1 MNMDRKFL
9 SLAAALGALQP
20 VFAGQVTI
28 SPERQLIR
36 IKFDEPIVSQ
46 TVVETARTERY
57 RDKKSTP
64 HDLGLDLFE
73 VTGDPAHQPKVHW
86 EDQNRLLIET
96 AKGTSVATEFLL
108 AFKPGVTY
116 LSGKELAQREFRFHA
131 PDTRLTT
138 ERPQDGLTNL
148 GIIVHPSSENTK
160 EAIEFSPASPVEYT
174 FVQQIWKGDRYVDG
188 RRVPGKAQPVLFK
201 HLRRDDFKPDEARSL
216 TPDSVIPSGALVMP
230 AETLP
235 NNTRWELVA
244 TPAKGSGL
252 LKTMQVDNAFTE
264 LRTDVLDGIRQ
275 PEKEGEK
282 PYYAVEVGFDA
293 TVTEATAKQAF
304 QDLQISIGGAKSVN
318 AADGASKSVST
329 PQGTYTFTFDG
340 FTENT
345 GVANFRFNNGDADSG
360 NPGGKDK
367 DVTWSYKE
375 PDAVKGFRMRVA
387 APVPALAEFTVQPGI
402 AAKLGLP
409 VTRAHVHRINLTPAW
424 PAVNLAENRTGQT
437 ARLPYRGEHK
447 LRLRSVGGCGIT
459 ATAYHWDAD
468 AALQVDEA
476 VVRCSN
482 SEPDAMHKYLLA
494 VTTLQVRAG
503 LLDKEYFKRA
513 KDIQQEAAASYKRS
527 CKRLQEACA
536 KAQQFQPLQ
545 LPADETGF
553 CDTAEHVLDLDTLT
567 AGNTKPGLYLIRLD
581 IKPNPAVLAAAKA
594 VGVSEEDLTLHTEFP
609 VQVSDL
615 QLAGVEE
622 AGLLLVS
629 DRQTGKPAGAGL
641 AVVRDENGKSLEFP
655 VENGAVCL
663 KPKPKDADLEPASML
678 VQVGEDYL
686 LPDDGIGD
694 FVISVF
700 RESGNSRSANDAGD
714 DCSACVF
721 CDHDLYRPG
730 DAVHV
735 RGIIRNRDRLN
746 NTSLPKLKEVTLV
759 IEKPNGEPWKMETLA
774 VDAFGCVAYD
784 FTLPE
789 GEEDVTGSYG
799 ILLKDGKET
808 LESCYIKS
816 EVFRRDAFERT
827 AKIEV
832 ERVAP
837 KSAKLLITAQDLNG
851 TPLSNAKI
859 HYMLYTDMQV
869 DGEKE
874 VDAVLDAKGCYE
886 RTVSLSP
893 KKDNV
898 SNYHYLR
905 VDDGTITNDR
915 EEVRNFSC
923 DTAIYNADFRVVR
936 DHGNL
941 TLYSVAADKED
952 GNKVLERDQKLHL
965 VLKGKDVVEREELPT
980 GFTMERRGEVIVWE
994 GDITVPAN
1002 SVFGCPMNLKA
1013 RIGEYR
1019 KGKDKHALT
1028 NLSLYIGG
1036 TDLAGRSFT
1045 DSMHIWESELEKR
1058 DTGPDFSLTGGEDG
1072 RPLELKSEVEGTA
1085 FAIVS
1090 SGRDN
1095 FRPLALPVERGLHPV
1110 DLKLTPQETGH
1121 LNVLMVMPVKGKD
1134 GLFSLHVDSSS
1145 DLDVPNPQRKLQV
1158 KLDLPAEACRPGAQ
1172 VKLGGSVTLPDGS
1185 PATAAVTF
1193 YAVDEGMLSVTGRY
1207 RLPNPELALS
1217 CSPSNM
1223 YLAHNRRYAMM
1234 GGRSATWDFV
1244 GLMHGVWTGECT
1256 SRSED
1261 RMWAPHIFGG
1271 HRGYGV
1277 MRSAKRA
1284 GMGVANGAAMAVEGG
1299 CANGADDDV
1308 DCMMEDWMED
1318 APAAAPTPV
1327 ALPCM
1332 AVDDEDDEDDEDEG
1346 GDDGGDDGSF
1356 GPSAKPR
1363 LRTNFVPVAV
1373 WKASLAVDAQGR
1385 FETECTLPD
1394 TLTTYRVFAVAV
1406 DQGGNRFGGTEGK
1419 LQVNQPVMLTPGTPF
1434 FMSTGDKLL
1443 LPLTVTNNTDAE
1455 DTWKVKLDAAS
1466 VTREINQDPHCCIES
1481 TMRDTTSDTQEI
1493 RLAPHATGTL
1503 KFEVEATQEGEFTL
1517 NWTATAKNGADA
1529 VQGTF
1534 PVRFPAPLLKEAH
1547 HLVLSKGTETLRPA
1561 ALLAPELA
1569 GSTRGELEVALSAN
1583 PLLHLAGCMDFVL
1596 DYPYGCTEQ
1605 TATGLLPWLL
1615 YDRMAP
1621 VCPRMAQTPAAKVH
1635 KLVDDSIAKIFKR
1648 QKKDG
1653 GLGYWE
1659 DSDES
1664 SFWSSAHTAFVLDI
1678 AAACGY
1684 EVPKG
1689 KMDALR
1695 GYLRK
1700 QTQRK
1705 KYVEETDAATRFQV
1719 ARVLKDEGA
1728 AKRALAELVKEDAK
1742 AQEDAFW
1749 QVSFWHPRSV
1759 LADLRLISEMEKN
1772 PAKRHEAFIA
1782 WLRSRGHDYRH
1793 TTTWQSAWTLIA
1805 LHEYLRREP
1814 AANTPAT
1821 ISTADG
1827 STMTLGNGITT
1838 LSLVQRGGK
1847 LGDSPAAYTC
1857 TEGTAYAV
1865 VRAKAQPD
1873 QTEYPG
1879 VTEKSLQVTRLYEKK
1894 DADGVWRPAKDFN
1907 VGDVVR
1913 VTLTCAKPARDLE
1926 YFVLEDYLPSCMEA
1940 LNPAIPSQCAGL
1952 ERCDWSVWFD
1962 HKEYLAD
1969 RVRGFCTKWGGR
1981 DLLNMRYYARVKR
1994 AGTSMAPP
2002 AQAQLMYEPQ
2012 TYGLSPNTVIISK

>member
-1 MNMDRKFL
+1 MKKKPL
-9 SLAAALGALQP
+9 SRLVQAFAGAALLGASAQAERID
-20 VFAGQVTI
+20 V
-28 SPERQLIR
+28 SPDRQLIR

-46 TVVETARTERY
+46 TVVATAREARY
-57 RDKKSTP
+57 SESFGKQLAP

-86 EDQNRLLIET
+86 EDQNRLLIEV
-96 AKGTSVATEFLL
+96 AKGTSVATEFRL

-131 PDTRLTT
+131 PGTRLETD
-138 ERPQDGLTNL
+138 RPQDGLPNL

-174 FVQQIWKGDRYVDG
+174 FVQQIEKRDG
-188 RRVPGKAQPVLFK
+188 RYADGPKVPGKAQPVLFK
-201 HLRRDDFKPDEARSL
+201 HVGRCECGFTADEARTL
-216 TPDSVIPSGALVMP
+216 TPDSVLPSGVLVMP
-230 AETLP
+230 EKTLP
-235 NNTRWELVA
+235 NNTRWKLVA

-252 LKTMQVDNAFTE
+252 IGTTQHDDAFSE

-282 PYYAVEVGFDA
+282 PYYAAEVGFDA
-293 TVTEATAKQAF
+293 TITEATAKQAF
-304 QDLQISIGGAKSVN
+304 QDLEISIAGAKSVN
-318 AADGASKSVST
+318 AADGASKSVTT

-340 FTENT
+340 FMENT
-345 GVANFRFNNGDADSG
+345 AVANFRVANGEADD
-360 NPGGKDK
+360 GKDI
-367 DVTWSYKE
+367 TWSYKE

-387 APVPALAEFTVQPGI
+387 APAPALAEFTVKPGI

-409 VTRAHVHRINLTPAW
+409 VTRAHVHRINLNPAW
-424 PAVNLAENRTGQT
+424 PAVDLAESRTGQA

-447 LRLRSVGGCGIT
+447 LRLRSVGSCGIT
-459 ATAYHWDAD
+459 ATAYHWDAET
-468 AALQVDEA
+468 ALQVDEA

-482 SEPDAMHKYLLA
+482 GSPDAMRKYILA

-503 LLDKEYFKRA
+503 LLEKDDFRHAKEN
-513 KDIQQEAAASYKRS
+513 QQDAAARYKRNS
-527 CKRLQEACA
+527 KRLQEACA
-536 KAQQFQPLQ
+536 KAQKFQPQQ
-545 LPADETGF
+545 LPSDESGF
-553 CDTAEHVLDLDTLT
+553 CDTAEHVLDLDALT
-567 AGNTKPGLYLIRLD
+567 GGNTKPGLYLIRLD

-629 DRQTGKPAGAGL
+629 DRQTGKPAGAGR
-641 AVVRDENGKSLEFP
+641 AVVRDEDGKSLEFP
-655 VENGAVCL
+655 VENGAACL
-663 KPKPKDADLEPASML
+663 NPKPADADLEPASML

-686 LPDDGIGD
+686 LPDDGIGY

-700 RESGNSRSANDAGD
+700 NDSKDDSADQDSGDN
-714 DCSACVF
+714 CHACVF

-746 NTSLPKLKEVTLV
+746 NTSLPKLKEVSLI
-759 IEKPNGEPWKMETLA
+759 IEKPNGEQWKKETLA

-799 ILLKDGKET
+799 IMLKDGKET
-808 LESCYIKS
+808 LDYCYIKS
-816 EVFRRDAFERT
+816 EVYRRDAFERT

-837 KSAKLLITAQDLNG
+837 KSAKLRITAQDLNG

-859 HYMLYTDMQV
+859 HYVLDTDMQV

-893 KKDNV
+893 KKDDAF
-898 SNYHYLR
+898 NYHYLR

-923 DTAIYNADFRVVR
+923 NTAIYNADFRVVR
-936 DHGNL
+936 DQGNL
-941 TLYSVAADKED
+941 TLMSVAED
-952 GNKVLERDQKLHL
+952 KVLPRDQKVHL
-965 VLKGKDVVEREELPT
+965 VLKGKDVVERETLPT

-1002 SVFGCPMNLKA
+1002 SEFGCDLNLKA
-1013 RIGEYR
+1013 RIDEYR
-1019 KGKDKHALT
+1019 KGKDRHALT
-1028 NLSLYIGG
+1028 DLSLTISG
-1036 TDLAGRSFT
+1036 TDPAGHSFT
-1045 DSMHIWESELEKR
+1045 DSMHIWESELETK
-1058 DTGPDFSLTGGEDG
+1058 DAAPDFSLTGGEDG
-1072 RPLELKSEVEGTA
+1072 RPLTLKSEAAGTA

-1090 SGRDN
+1090 SGSGN
-1095 FRPLALPVERGLHPV
+1095 FRPLTVPVESGVHPV
-1110 DLKLTPQETGH
+1110 DLKLTPQETGRM
-1121 LNVLMVMPVKGKD
+1121 NVLMVMPVKDKA
-1134 GLFSLHVDSSS
+1134 GLFTLQAYNSW

-1185 PATAAVTF
+1185 LATAAVTF

-1207 RLPNPELALS
+1207 RLPNPELELS
-1217 CSPSNM
+1217 CSPTNM
-1223 YLAHNRRYAMM
+1223 YLSHNRRYAMM
-1234 GGRSATWDFV
+1234 GGRPATWNFV
-1244 GLMHGVWTGECT
+1244 DLMNGVWTGECI
-1256 SRSED
+1256 SRKED
-1261 RMWAPHIFGG
+1261 RGWGPHIFGG
-1271 HRGYGV
+1271 QTRYGV
-1277 MRSAKRA
+1277 RHSMKRA
-1284 GMGVANGAAMAVEGG
+1284 GRAVANGAVMLEG
-1299 CANGADDDV
+1299 CAQEDDDS
-1308 DCMMEDWMED
+1308 DCMMDA
-1318 APAAAPTPV
+1318 APAPMALACV
-1327 ALPCM
+1327 A
-1332 AVDDEDDEDDEDEG
+1332 DDEEDEEDD
-1346 GDDGGDDGSF
+1346 GDDDGDDDGSS

-1373 WKASLAVDAQGR
+1373 WKASLPVDAQGR

-1406 DQGGNRFGGTEGK
+1406 DRGGNRFGGTEGK

-1434 FMSTGDKLL
+1434 FMSTGDKLV

-1455 DTWKVKLDAAS
+1455 GTWKVKLDA
-1466 VTREINQDPHCCIES
+1466 
-1481 TMRDTTSDTQEI
+1481 TSDTQEI
-1493 RLAPHATGTL
+1493 RLAAHTTGTL
-1503 KFEVEATQEGEFTL
+1503 KFDVEATQEGECAL

-1547 HLVLSKGTETLRPA
+1547 HLVLAQGAETMKPA
-1561 ALLAPELA
+1561 SLLAPELA

-1621 VCPRMAQTPAAKVH
+1621 VCPRMAETPAAKVH
-1635 KLVDDSIAKIFKR
+1635 KLADDSIAKILKR
-1648 QKKDG
+1648 QKRDG

-1659 DSDES
+1659 DSDGS
-1664 SFWSSAHTAFVLDI
+1664 SFWASAHTAFVLDI
-1678 AAACGY
+1678 ATACGY

-1705 KYVEETDAATRFQV
+1705 RYVEETDAATRFQV
-1719 ARVLKDEGA
+1719 ARVLRDDRA
-1728 AKRALAELVKEDAK
+1728 ARRALAELVKEDEK
-1742 AQEDAFW
+1742 AQEDASW
-1749 QVSFWHPRSV
+1749 HVSFWHPRSV
-1759 LADLRLISEMEKN
+1759 LADLRLIADMEKN
-1772 PAKRHEAFIA
+1772 PAKRHEAFID

-1814 AANTPAT
+1814 AANAPAT
-1821 ISTADG
+1821 VTTADG
-1827 STMTLGNGITT
+1827 STMTLGNGITA
-1838 LSLVQRGGK
+1838 LSLVQRGSK
-1847 LGDSPAAYTC
+1847 LGDCTAAYSC

-1879 VTEKSLQVTRLYEKK
+1879 VVEKGLQVTRLYEKK
-1894 DADGVWRPAKDFN
+1894 DADGVWRPARDFN

-1940 LNPAIPSQCAGL
+1940 LNPAIPSQCVGL

-1994 AGTSMAPP
+1994 AGTSTAPP

-2012 TYGLSPNTVIISK
+2012 MYGLSPNCVIQSK

>member
-1 MNMDRKFL
+1 MKKKPL
-9 SLAAALGALQP
+9 SRLVQAFAGAALLGASAQAER
-20 VFAGQVTI
+20 VDI
-28 SPERQLIR
+28 SADYQLIR

-46 TVVETARTERY
+46 TVVDTARTERY
-57 RDKKSTP
+57 RNKKSTP

-73 VTGDPAHQPKVHW
+73 VTGDPAHQPTVHW
-86 EDQNRLLIET
+86 EDQNRLLIEV
-96 AKGTSVATEFLL
+96 AKGTSVATEFRL

-131 PDTRLTT
+131 PDTHLETN
-138 ERPQDGLTNL
+138 RPLEGLPNL
-148 GIIVHPSSENTK
+148 GLIVHPMTGNTK

-174 FVQQIWKGDRYVDG
+174 FVQQIEKRNGSYVDG
-188 RRVPGKAQPVLFK
+188 PKVPGKAQPVLFK
-201 HLRRDDFKPDEARSL
+201 HVGRCECGFTADEVRTL
-216 TPDSVIPSGALVMP
+216 TPDSALPSGVLVMP
-230 AETLP
+230 EKTLP
-235 NNTRWELVA
+235 NNTRWKLVA
-244 TPAKGSGL
+244 TPAKGSGF
-252 LKTMQVDNAFTE
+252 TGTTQHNDAFTE
-264 LRTDVLDGIRQ
+264 LRTDVLDGIRK

-282 PYYAVEVGFDA
+282 PYYAAEVSFAA
-293 TVTEATAKQAF
+293 TITEATAKQAF
-304 QDLQISIGGAKSVN
+304 QDLEISIAGAKSVN
-318 AADGASKSVST
+318 AADGASKSVTT
-329 PQGTYTFTFDG
+329 PQGTFTFTFDG
-340 FTENT
+340 FMENT
-345 GVANFRFNNGDADSG
+345 GVANFRVANGDD
-360 NPGGKDK
+360 DDDM

-387 APVPALAEFTVQPGI
+387 APAPALAEFTVKPGI

-424 PAVNLAENRTGQT
+424 PAVDLAGSRTGQA

-447 LRLRSVGGCGIT
+447 LRLRSVGSCGIT
-459 ATAYHWDAD
+459 ATAYHWDAET
-468 AALQVDEA
+468 ALQVDEA
-476 VVRCSN
+476 VVGCAN
-482 SEPDAMHKYLLA
+482 SDPDAMKKYILA

-503 LLDKEYFKRA
+503 LLDKDDFKSA
-513 KDIQQEAAASYKRS
+513 KDIQWGAALRYKRNG
-527 CKRLQEACA
+527 KRLQEACA
-536 KAQQFQPLQ
+536 KAQRFQPQQ

-553 CDTAEHVLDLDTLT
+553 CDTAEHVLDLDALT
-567 AGNTKPGLYLIRLD
+567 GGNTKPGLYLIRLD

-629 DRQTGKPAGAGL
+629 DRQTGKPAGAGR
-641 AVVRDENGKSLEFP
+641 AVVRNEDGKSLEFP
-655 VENGAVCL
+655 VENGAACL
-663 KPKPKDADLEPASML
+663 KPKPADADLEPASML
-678 VQVGEDYL
+678 VQAGEDYL
-686 LPDDGIGD
+686 LPDDGIGN
-694 FVISVF
+694 FVLSVF
-700 RESGNSRSANDAGD
+700 NDSEDDSADQDSGD
-714 DCSACVF
+714 DCHACVF

-735 RGIIRNRDRLN
+735 RGIIRNRDRFN

-759 IEKPNGEPWKMETLA
+759 IGKPNGEQWKKETLA

-808 LESCYIKS
+808 LDYCYIKS
-816 EVFRRDAFERT
+816 EVYRRDAFERT
-827 AKIEV
+827 VKIEV

-837 KSAKLLITAQDLNG
+837 KSAMLRITAQDLNG
-851 TPLSNAKI
+851 APLSNAKI
-859 HYMLYTDMQV
+859 HYELSTDMQV
-869 DGEKE
+869 DGEKV

-886 RTVSLSP
+886 RTFALSP
-893 KKDNV
+893 KKDDAF
-898 SNYHYLR
+898 NYHYLR

-923 DTAIYNADFRVVR
+923 NTAIYNADFRVVR

-941 TLYSVAADKED
+941 TLMSVAED
-952 GNKVLERDQKLHL
+952 KVLPRDQKVHL

-1002 SVFGCPMNLKA
+1002 SEFGCPMNLKA
-1013 RIGEYR
+1013 RIDEYR

-1028 NLSLYIGG
+1028 DLSLTISG
-1036 TDLAGRSFT
+1036 TDPAGRSFT
-1045 DSMHIWESELEKR
+1045 DSMHIWESELETK
-1058 DTGPDFSLTGGEDG
+1058 DAAPDFSLEGGEDG
-1072 RPLELKSEVEGTA
+1072 RPLTLKSAVAGTA

-1090 SGRDN
+1090 SGSGN
-1095 FRPLALPVERGLHPV
+1095 FRPLVLPVESGEHPV
-1110 DLKLTPQETGH
+1110 DLKLTPQETGCM
-1121 LNVLMVMPVKGKD
+1121 NVLMVMPVKDKD
-1134 GLFSLHVDSSS
+1134 GLFTLQAYGSS

-1185 PATAAVTF
+1185 PANAAVTF

-1207 RLPNPELALS
+1207 RLPNPELELS
-1217 CSPSNM
+1217 CSPEEM
-1223 YLAHNRRYAMM
+1223 FLARNRRYAMM
-1234 GGRSATWDFV
+1234 DGRPATWNFV
-1244 GLMHGVWTGECT
+1244 GLMHGVWTGECI
-1256 SRSED
+1256 SRKED
-1261 RMWAPHIFGG
+1261 RGWAPHIFGG

-1277 MRSAKRA
+1277 RRALKCA
-1284 GMGVANGAAMAVEGG
+1284 GMGVANGAAMAVEDG
-1299 CANGADDDV
+1299 DV
-1308 DCMMEDWMED
+1308 DCMMEE
-1318 APAAAPTPV
+1318 APAAAPAPMALACV
-1327 ALPCM
+1327 A
-1332 AVDDEDDEDDEDEG
+1332 DDEEDEEDEG
-1346 GDDGGDDGSF
+1346 GEDGDGAS

-1373 WKASLAVDAQGR
+1373 WQASLPVDAQGR

-1406 DQGGNRFGGTEGK
+1406 DRGGNRFGGTEGK

-1434 FMSTGDKLL
+1434 FMSTGDKLV

-1455 DTWKVKLDAAS
+1455 GTWKVKL
-1466 VTREINQDPHCCIES
+1466 
-1481 TMRDTTSDTQEI
+1481 DTTSDTQEI
-1493 RLAPHATGTL
+1493 RLEAHATGTL
-1503 KFEVEATQEGEFTL
+1503 KFEVEATQEGECKL
-1517 NWTATAKNGADA
+1517 NWTATARNGADA

-1547 HLVLSKGTETLRPA
+1547 HLVLSKGTETLKPA

-1569 GSTRGELEVALSAN
+1569 GSTRGEMEIALSAN

-1596 DYPYGCTEQ
+1596 GYPYGCTEQ

-1615 YDRMAP
+1615 YDRLAP
-1621 VCPRMAQTPAAKVH
+1621 ICPRMAETPPAKAH
-1635 KLVDDSIAKIFKR
+1635 ELVVKSIERILRR
-1648 QKKDG
+1648 QKRDG
-1653 GLGYWE
+1653 GLGYW
-1659 DSDES
+1659 DDARES
-1664 SFWSSAHTAFVLDI
+1664 CLWASAHAAFVLDI

-1684 EVPKG
+1684 ELPKP
-1689 KMDALR
+1689 KWAALR
-1695 GYLRK
+1695 AYLRK
-1700 QTQRK
+1700 ESQHK
-1705 KYVEETDAATRFQV
+1705 KYRERTDATTRFQV
-1719 ARVLKDEGA
+1719 ARVLRDDAGV
-1728 AKRALAELVKEDAK
+1728 KRALKELVREDDK
-1742 AQEDAFW
+1742 TQEDASW
-1749 QVSFWHPRSV
+1749 YVSMWHPRSV
-1759 LADLRLISEMEKN
+1759 QADLRLIADMEKA
-1772 PAKRHEAFIA
+1772 PAKRHEAFIS

-1793 TTTWQSAWTLIA
+1793 TTTWESAWTLIA

-1814 AANTPAT
+1814 AANAPAT
-1821 ISTADG
+1821 VTTADG
-1827 STMTLGNGITT
+1827 SSMTLGNGITT
-1838 LSLVQRGGK
+1838 LALVKRGSK
-1847 LGDSPAAYTC
+1847 LGDCIAAYTC
-1857 TEGTAYAV
+1857 TDGTAYAV

-1879 VTEKSLQVTRLYEKK
+1879 VVEKGLQVTRLYEKK
-1894 DADGVWRPAKDFN
+1894 DADGVWRPARDFN

-1940 LNPAIPSQCAGL
+1940 VNPAIPSQCAGL
-1952 ERCDWSVWFD
+1952 EPCDWSVWFD

-1994 AGTSMAPP
+1994 AGTSTAPP

-2012 TYGLSPNTVIISK
+2012 MYGLSPNCVIQSK

>member
-1 MNMDRKFL
+1 MMKTKLFSRLVQTF
-9 SLAAALGALQP
+9 AGAALLGASAQAER
-20 VFAGQVTI
+20 VDI
-28 SPERQLIR
+28 SADRQLIR

-46 TVVETARTERY
+46 TVVDTARTERY
-57 RDKKSTP
+57 RDKKSSP

-73 VTGDPAHQPKVHW
+73 VTGDPAHQPTVHW
-86 EDQNRLLIET
+86 EDQNRLLIQV
-96 AKGTSVATEFLL
+96 AKGTSVATEFRL

-116 LSGKELAQREFRFHA
+116 LSGKELAQREFLFHA
-131 PDTRLTT
+131 PDTHLET
-138 ERPQDGLTNL
+138 ERPQEGLPNL
-148 GIIVHPSSENTK
+148 GIIVHPRTGNTK

-174 FVQQIWKGDRYVDG
+174 FVQQIEKRNGIYVDG
-188 RRVPGKAQPVLFK
+188 PKVPGKAQPVLFK
-201 HLRRDDFKPDEARSL
+201 HGGRCGFTADEARTL
-216 TPDSVIPSGALVMP
+216 TPDSVLPSGVLVMP
-230 AETLP
+230 EKTLP
-235 NNTRWELVA
+235 NNTRWKLVA
-244 TPAKGSGL
+244 TPAKGSGF
-252 LKTMQVDNAFTE
+252 TGTTQYDEAFSE

-282 PYYAVEVGFDA
+282 PYYAAEVSFA
-293 TVTEATAKQAF
+293 AAISEAAAKHAF
-304 QDLQISIGGAKSVN
+304 MDLEISIDGAKSVN
-318 AADGASKSVST
+318 APDGASKSVTT

-340 FTENT
+340 FMENT
-345 GVANFRFNNGDADSG
+345 AVANFRVTNGDAENG
-360 NPGGKDK
+360 K

-387 APVPALAEFTVQPGI
+387 APAPALAEFTVKSGI
-402 AAKLGLP
+402 TAKLGLP
-409 VTRAHVHRINLTPAW
+409 LTRAHVHRINLTPAW
-424 PAVNLAENRTGQT
+424 PAVDLAESRTGQA

-447 LRLRSVGGCGIT
+447 LRLRSVGSCGIT
-459 ATAYHWDAD
+459 ATAYHWDAET
-468 AALQVDEA
+468 ALQVDEA
-476 VVRCSN
+476 VMRCSN
-482 SEPDAMHKYLLA
+482 GDPDAMRKYILA

-503 LLDKEYFKRA
+503 LLEKDDFKHAKEN
-513 KDIQQEAAASYKRS
+513 QQNAAASYKRD

-545 LPADETGF
+545 LPADESGF
-553 CDTAEHVLDLDTLT
+553 CDTAEHVLDLDALT
-567 AGNTKPGLYLIRLD
+567 GGNTKPGLYLIRLD

-629 DRQTGKPAGAGL
+629 HRQTGKPAGAGRT
-641 AVVRDENGKSLEFP
+641 VVRDEDGKSLEFP
-655 VENGAVCL
+655 VENGVACL
-663 KPKPKDADLEPASML
+663 KPKPADADLEPASMF
-678 VQVGEDYL
+678 VQAGEDYL
-686 LPDDGIGD
+686 LPDDGIGY

-700 RESGNSRSANDAGD
+700 RHSENSRSDQDAGD
-714 DCSACVF
+714 DCHACVF

-735 RGIIRNRDRLN
+735 CGIIRNRDRLN

-759 IEKPNGEPWKMETLA
+759 IKKPNGEQWKKETLA

-827 AKIEV
+827 VKIDV

-837 KSAKLLITAQDLNG
+837 KSAKLRITAQDLNG
-851 TPLSNAKI
+851 APLSNAKI
-859 HYMLYTDMQV
+859 HYELSTDMQV
-869 DGEKE
+869 DGEKV

-886 RTVSLSP
+886 RTISLSP
-893 KKDNV
+893 KKDDA

-905 VDDGTITNDR
+905 VNDGTITNDR

-923 DTAIYNADFRVVR
+923 YNTAIYNADFRVVR
-936 DHGNL
+936 DHGKL
-941 TLYSVAADKED
+941 SLMSVAED
-952 GNKVLERDQKLHL
+952 KVLGRDQKLHL
-965 VLKGKDVVEREELPT
+965 VLKGKDVVERETLPT

-994 GDITVPAN
+994 GDLTVPAN
-1002 SVFGCPMNLKA
+1002 SQFGYDLNLKA
-1013 RIGEYR
+1013 RIDEYR

-1028 NLSLYIGG
+1028 DLRLTIGG
-1036 TDLAGRSFT
+1036 TDPAGRSFT
-1045 DSMHIWESELEKR
+1045 DSMHIWEGELETK
-1058 DTGPDFSLTGGEDG
+1058 DADPDFSLEGVEDG
-1072 RPLELKSEVEGTA
+1072 RPLTLKSEAAGTA

-1090 SGRDN
+1090 SGSGN
-1095 FRPLALPVERGLHPV
+1095 FRSLAVPVESGVHSV
-1110 DLKLTPQETGH
+1110 DLKLTPQETGRM
-1121 LNVLMVMPVKGKD
+1121 NVLMVMPVKDKD
-1134 GLFSLHVDSSS
+1134 GLFTLQAHGSS

-1193 YAVDEGMLSVTGRY
+1193 YAVDEGMLSVTGKY
-1207 RLPNPELALS
+1207 RLPNPELELS
-1217 CSPSNM
+1217 CSPPYM
-1223 YLAHNRRYAMM
+1223 YLARNRGYGMM
-1234 GGRSATWDFV
+1234 DGRPATWNFV
-1244 GLMHGVWTGECT
+1244 DLMNGVWTGECI
-1256 SRSED
+1256 SRKED
-1261 RMWAPHIFGG
+1261 RGWGPHVFGG
-1271 HRGYGV
+1271 QTRYGV
-1277 MRSAKRA
+1277 KRFAKLAGRA
-1284 GMGVANGAAMAVEGG
+1284 VANGAAMAVEGG
-1299 CANGADDDV
+1299 RVEETDDS
-1308 DCMMEDWMED
+1308 DCMMEE
-1318 APAAAPTPV
+1318 APAAAPAPV
-1327 ALPCM
+1327 AQACVG
-1332 AVDDEDDEDDEDEG
+1332 AVDEG
-1346 GDDGGDDGSF
+1346 DGAGSS
-1356 GPSAKPR
+1356 GPSAQPR

-1373 WKASLAVDAQGR
+1373 WKASLPVDAQGR

-1406 DQGGNRFGGTEGK
+1406 DRGGNRFGGTEGR

-1434 FMSTGDKLL
+1434 FMSTGDKLV

-1455 DTWKVKLDAAS
+1455 GTWKVKL
-1466 VTREINQDPHCCIES
+1466 
-1481 TMRDTTSDTQEI
+1481 DTTSDTQEI
-1493 RLAPHATGTL
+1493 RLAAHTTGTL
-1503 KFEVEATQEGEFTL
+1503 KFEVEATQEGECAL

-1547 HLVLSKGTETLRPA
+1547 HLVLARGAEAMKPA
-1561 ALLAPELA
+1561 SLLAPELA

-1621 VCPRMAQTPAAKVH
+1621 VCPRMAETPAAKAH
-1635 KLVDDSIAKIFKR
+1635 KLVDDSIAKILKR
-1648 QKKDG
+1648 QKRDG

-1664 SFWSSAHTAFVLDI
+1664 SFWASAHTAFVLDI
-1678 AAACGY
+1678 ASACGY

-1695 GYLRK
+1695 AYLRK

-1705 KYVEETDAATRFQV
+1705 RYMEETDAATRFQV
-1719 ARVLKDEGA
+1719 ARVLRDSQA
-1728 AKRALAELVKEDAK
+1728 ANRALAELVKEDEK
-1742 AQEDAFW
+1742 AQEDASW
-1749 QVSFWHPRSV
+1749 HVSFWHPRSV
-1759 LADLRLISEMEKN
+1759 LADFRLIADMEKN

-1821 ISTADG
+1821 ITLADG
-1827 STMTLGNGITT
+1827 SKMTLGNGINT
-1838 LSLVQRGGK
+1838 LSLVQRGSK
-1847 LGDSPAAYTC
+1847 LGDCTAAFSC

-1879 VTEKSLQVTRLYEKK
+1879 VVEKGLQVTRLYEKK
-1894 DADGVWRPAKDFN
+1894 DADGVWRPARDFS

-1994 AGTSMAPP
+1994 AGISTAPP

-2012 TYGLSPNTVIISK
+2012 MYGLSPNTVIQSK

>member
-1 MNMDRKFL
+1 MKKKPL
-9 SLAAALGALQP
+9 SRLVQ
-20 VFAGQVTI
+20 VFAGAALLGASAQA
-28 SPERQLIR
+28 ERVDVSADYQLIR

-46 TVVETARTERY
+46 TVVDTARTERY

-73 VTGDPAHQPKVHW
+73 VTGDPAHQPTVHW
-86 EDQNRLLIET
+86 EDQNRLLIEV
-96 AKGTSVATEFLL
+96 AKGTSVATEFRL

-116 LSGKELAQREFRFHA
+116 LSGKELVQREFRFHA
-131 PDTRLTT
+131 PGTHLETN
-138 ERPQDGLTNL
+138 RPLEGLPNL
-148 GIIVHPSSENTK
+148 GLIVHPMTGNTK

-174 FVQQIWKGDRYVDG
+174 FVQQIEKRGGSYVDG
-188 RRVPGKAQPVLFK
+188 PKVPGKAQPVLFK
-201 HLRRDDFKPDEARSL
+201 HVGRCECGFTADEIRTL
-216 TPDSVIPSGALVMP
+216 TPDSALPSGVLVMP
-230 AETLP
+230 EKTLP
-235 NNTRWELVA
+235 NNTRWKLVA

-252 LKTMQVDNAFTE
+252 IGTTQHNDAFTE
-264 LRTDVLDGIRQ
+264 LRTDVLDGIRK

-282 PYYAVEVGFDA
+282 PYYAAEVGFAA
-293 TVTEATAKQAF
+293 TITEATAKQAF
-304 QDLQISIGGAKSVN
+304 QDLEISIAGAKSVN
-318 AADGASKSVST
+318 AADGASKSVTT
-329 PQGTYTFTFDG
+329 PQGTYTFTFDR
-340 FTENT
+340 FMENT
-345 GVANFRFNNGDADSG
+345 GVANFRVRNEDD
-360 NPGGKDK
+360 DDDR

-387 APVPALAEFTVQPGI
+387 APAPALAEFTVKPGI

-409 VTRAHVHRINLTPAW
+409 VTRTHVHRINLTPAW
-424 PAVNLAENRTGQT
+424 PAVDLAGSRTGQA

-447 LRLRSVGGCGIT
+447 LRLRSVGSCGIT
-459 ATAYHWDAD
+459 ATAYHWDAET
-468 AALQVDEA
+468 ALQVDEA

-482 SEPDAMHKYLLA
+482 GDPDAMNKYILA

-503 LLDKEYFKRA
+503 LLDKDDFKSA
-513 KDIQQEAAASYKRS
+513 KDIQQGEAARYKRNS
-527 CKRLQEACA
+527 KRLQEACA
-536 KAQQFQPLQ
+536 KAQQFQPQQ

-553 CDTAEHVLDLDTLT
+553 CDTAEHVLDLDALT
-567 AGNTKPGLYLIRLD
+567 GGNTKPGLYLIRLD

-629 DRQTGKPAGAGL
+629 DRQTGKPAGAGR
-641 AVVRDENGKSLEFP
+641 AVVRDEDGKSLEFP
-655 VENGAVCL
+655 VENGVACL
-663 KPKPKDADLEPASML
+663 KPKPADADLEPASML
-678 VQVGEDYL
+678 VQAGEDYL
-686 LPDDGIGD
+686 LPDDGIGY

-700 RESGNSRSANDAGD
+700 NDSKDDSAGQDDAD
-714 DCSACVF
+714 NCHACVF

-730 DAVHV
+730 EAVHV
-735 RGIIRNRDRLN
+735 RGIIRNRDRFN
-746 NTSLPKLKEVTLV
+746 NTSLPKLKEVSLI
-759 IEKPNGEPWKMETLA
+759 IEKPNGEQWKKETLA

-808 LESCYIKS
+808 LEYCYIKS

-837 KSAKLLITAQDLNG
+837 KSAKLCISAVDLNG

-859 HYMLYTDMQV
+859 HYVLDTDMQV
-869 DGEKE
+869 DGEKV

-886 RTVSLSP
+886 RTVALSP
-893 KKDNV
+893 KKDDAF
-898 SNYHYLR
+898 NYHYLR

-923 DTAIYNADFRVVR
+923 NTAIYNADFRVVR

-941 TLYSVAADKED
+941 TLYSVAADEED
-952 GNKVLERDQKLHL
+952 GNKVLPRDQKVHL
-965 VLKGKDVVEREELPT
+965 VLKGKDVVEREALPT

-1013 RIGEYR
+1013 RIDEYR
-1019 KGKDKHALT
+1019 KGKDKDALT
-1028 NLSLYIGG
+1028 DLSLTISG
-1036 TDLAGRSFT
+1036 TDPAGRSFT
-1045 DSMHIWESELEKR
+1045 DSMHIWESELETK
-1058 DTGPDFSLTGGEDG
+1058 DADPDFSLTGGEDG
-1072 RPLELKSEVEGTA
+1072 RPLTLKSEAAGTA

-1090 SGRDN
+1090 SGSGS
-1095 FRPLALPVERGLHPV
+1095 FRPLVLPVESGVHPV
-1110 DLKLTPQETGH
+1110 DLKLTPQETGRM
-1121 LNVLMVMPVKGKD
+1121 NVLMVMPVKDKD
-1134 GLFSLHVDSSS
+1134 GLFTLQAYDSS
-1145 DLDVPNPQRKLQV
+1145 DLDVLNPQRKLQV

-1207 RLPNPELALS
+1207 RLPNPELELS
-1217 CSPSNM
+1217 CSPSDM
-1223 YLAHNRRYAMM
+1223 YLSHNRRYAMV
-1234 GGRSATWDFV
+1234 GGRPATWNFV
-1244 GLMHGVWTGECT
+1244 GLMHGVWTGECV

-1261 RMWAPHIFGG
+1261 RGWGPHIFGG
-1271 HRGYGV
+1271 QTRYGV
-1277 MRSAKRA
+1277 RHSMKRA
-1284 GMGVANGAAMAVEGG
+1284 GRGVANGAAMAVE
-1299 CANGADDDV
+1299 DEDDV
-1308 DCMMEDWMED
+1308 DCMMEA
-1318 APAAAPTPV
+1318 APAAMPTPV
-1327 ALPCM
+1327 AQYSM
-1332 AVDDEDDEDDEDEG
+1332 GDDEEDDEGSDD
-1346 GDDGGDDGSF
+1346 SL

-1373 WKASLAVDAQGR
+1373 WKASLPVDAQGR

-1434 FMSTGDKLL
+1434 FMSTGDKLV

-1455 DTWKVKLDAAS
+1455 GTWRVKLDA
-1466 VTREINQDPHCCIES
+1466 
-1481 TMRDTTSDTQEI
+1481 TSDTQEI
-1493 RLAPHATGTL
+1493 RLAAHTTGTL
-1503 KFEVEATQEGEFTL
+1503 KFEVEATQEGECAL

-1547 HLVLSKGTETLRPA
+1547 HLVLAKGAEAMKPA

-1621 VCPRMAQTPAAKVH
+1621 VCPRMAETPAAKAH
-1635 KLVDDSIAKIFKR
+1635 KLVDDSIAKILKR
-1648 QKKDG
+1648 QKRDG

-1659 DSDES
+1659 DSDGS
-1664 SFWSSAHTAFVLDI
+1664 SFWASAHTAFVLDI
-1678 AAACGY
+1678 ATACGY

-1695 GYLRK
+1695 GYLRR

-1705 KYVEETDAATRFQV
+1705 RYVEETDAATRFQV
-1719 ARVLKDEGA
+1719 ARVLRDDRT
-1728 AKRALAELVKEDAK
+1728 AKRALAELVKEDEK
-1742 AQEDAFW
+1742 AQEDASW
-1749 QVSFWHPRSV
+1749 HVSFWHPRSV
-1759 LADLRLISEMEKN
+1759 LADLRLIADMEKN

-1814 AANTPAT
+1814 AANTPAAIT
-1821 ISTADG
+1821 TADG

-1838 LSLVQRGGK
+1838 LSLVKRGSK
-1847 LGDSPAAYTC
+1847 LGDCTAAYSC

-1879 VTEKSLQVTRLYEKK
+1879 VVEKGLQVTRLYEKK
-1894 DADGVWRPAKDFN
+1894 DADGVWRPARDFN

-1913 VTLTCAKPARDLE
+1913 VTLTCAKPAKDLE

-1940 LNPAIPSQCAGL
+1940 VNPAIPSQCAGL
-1952 ERCDWSVWFD
+1952 EPCDWSVWFD

-1994 AGTSMAPP
+1994 AGTSTAPP

-2012 TYGLSPNTVIISK
+2012 MYGLSPNCVIQSK

>member
-9 SLAAALGALQP
+9 SLAATLGALQP
-20 VFAGQVTI
+20 VLAGQVTI

-46 TVVETARTERY
+46 TVVDTTRTERY

-86 EDQNRLLIET
+86 EDQNRLLIEV

-131 PDTRLTT
+131 PDTHLTT
-138 ERPQDGLTNL
+138 KRAQDGLPNL
-148 GIIVHPSSENTK
+148 GIIVHPSRENTK

-174 FVQQIWKGDRYVDG
+174 FVQQIEKGDGRIVDG
-188 RRVPGKAQPVLFK
+188 RKVPGKAQPVLFK
-201 HLRRDDFKPDEARSL
+201 HMRRADFKAGEARTL
-216 TPDSVIPSGALVMP
+216 TPDSVIPSGALVVP
-230 AETLP
+230 VETLP

-252 LKTMQVDNAFTE
+252 IRTTQFDNAFTE

-282 PYYAVEVGFDA
+282 PYYAVEVSFDA

-304 QDLQISIGGAKSVN
+304 QDLQISIGGTKSVN

-340 FTENT
+340 FMENT
-345 GVANFRFNNGDADSG
+345 GVANFRVTNGDADG
-360 NPGGKDK
+360 EKPGGT

-424 PAVNLAENRTGQT
+424 PAVDLAESRTGQA

-459 ATAYHWDAD
+459 ATAYHWDAET
-468 AALQVDEA
+468 ALQVDEA

-494 VTTLQVRAG
+494 VNSLQVRAG

-513 KDIQQEAAASYKRS
+513 KDIRQEAVARYKRD

-536 KAQQFQPLQ
+536 KAQSFQPQQ
-545 LPADETGF
+545 LPADEPGF

-615 QLAGVEE
+615 QLAGVEK

-629 DRQTGKPAGAGL
+629 DRQTGKPAGAGR
-641 AVVRDENGKSLEFP
+641 AVVRDEGGKSLEFP
-655 VENGAVCL
+655 VDNGVACL

-694 FVISVF
+694 YVISVF
-700 RESGNSRSANDAGD
+700 RESGNSRSDKDAGD

-735 RGIIRNRDRLN
+735 RGIIRNLDSLN
-746 NTSLPKLKEVTLV
+746 NTSLPKLKEVSLI
-759 IEKPNGEPWKMETLA
+759 IEKPNGEPWKKETLA

-799 ILLKDGKET
+799 ILLKDGKEL

-837 KSAKLLITAQDLNG
+837 KSAKLRITAQDLNG

-859 HYMLYTDMQV
+859 HYALSTDMQV

-893 KKDNV
+893 KKDAA
-898 SNYHYLR
+898 SNYHFLR
-905 VDDGTITNDR
+905 VDNGTITNDR

-923 DTAIYNADFRVVR
+923 NTAIYNADFRVVR

-952 GNKVLERDQKLHL
+952 GNKVLPRDQKVHL

-994 GDITVPAN
+994 GDLTVPAN
-1002 SVFGCPMNLKA
+1002 SEFGCPMNLKA
-1013 RIGEYR
+1013 RIDEYR
-1019 KGKDKHALT
+1019 KGKDKDALT
-1028 NLSLYIGG
+1028 NLSLYISG
-1036 TDLAGRSFT
+1036 TDPAGRSFT
-1045 DSMHIWESELEKR
+1045 DSMHIWEGELETK
-1058 DTGPDFSLTGGEDG
+1058 DADPDFSLTGGEEG
-1072 RPLELKSEVEGTA
+1072 RPLTLKSEAAGTA

-1090 SGRDN
+1090 SGSGN
-1095 FRPLALPVERGLHPV
+1095 FRPLTVPVESGVHPV
-1110 DLKLTPQETGH
+1110 DLKLTPQETGRMK
-1121 LNVLMVMPVKGKD
+1121 VLMVMPVKDKD
-1134 GLFSLHVDSSS
+1134 GLFTLQAYNSW
-1145 DLDVPNPQRKLQV
+1145 DLDVPNPQRKLEV

-1207 RLPNPELALS
+1207 RLPNPELELS

-1223 YLAHNRRYAMM
+1223 YLSHNRWYGMM
-1234 GGRSATWDFV
+1234 DRRSATWDFV

-1261 RMWAPHIFGG
+1261 RMWPPHIFGG
-1271 HRGYGV
+1271 QTRYGV
-1277 MRSAKRA
+1277 RHSMKRA
-1284 GMGVANGAAMAVEGG
+1284 GMGVANGAAMAVEEA
-1299 CANGADDDV
+1299 CATENIA
-1308 DCMMEDWMED
+1308 DWMEE
-1318 APAAAPTPV
+1318 APAAAPAPV
-1327 ALPCM
+1327 ALAC
-1332 AVDDEDDEDDEDEG
+1332 AAEDDEDEG
-1346 GDDGGDDGSF
+1346 SDDGDGSF

-1373 WKASLAVDAQGR
+1373 WKASLPVDAQGR

-1455 DTWKVKLDAAS
+1455 GTWKVKLDAAS
-1466 VTREINQDPHCCIES
+1466 VTREI
-1481 TMRDTTSDTQEI
+1481 
-1493 RLAPHATGTL
+1493 RLAAHATGTL

-1547 HLVLSKGTETLRPA
+1547 HLVLAKGTETLKPA

-1596 DYPYGCTEQ
+1596 NYPYGCTEQ

-1621 VCPRMAQTPAAKVH
+1621 VCPRMAQTPAATVH

-1678 AAACGY
+1678 ASACGY

-1705 KYVEETDAATRFQV
+1705 RYVEETDAATRFQV

-1728 AKRALAELVKEDAK
+1728 AKRALAELVKEDEK
-1742 AQEDAFW
+1742 AQEDASW
-1749 QVSFWHPRSV
+1749 HVSFWHPRSV
-1759 LADLRLISEMEKN
+1759 LADLRLISDMEKN

-1821 ISTADG
+1821 VTIADG

-1838 LSLVQRGGK
+1838 LSLVQRGSR
-1847 LGDSPAAYTC
+1847 LGDCTAAYTC

-1879 VTEKSLQVTRLYEKK
+1879 VVEKGLQITRLYEKK

-1940 LNPAIPSQCAGL
+1940 VNPAIPSQCAGL

-1994 AGTSMAPP
+1994 AGISTAPP